1 MHYTDRAN
9 RTLTVEISARIA
21 ATKTGMDCGMSSDI
35 KQVVS
40 EVFLAIQAK
49 RHRPWQGEEEVRL
62 AWVSALESAT
72 GLHFDAERA
81 RKDSSYN
88 HVIIEFKAPGFFK
101 GSKSSAK
108 FKEATELRLL
118 PYIQR
123 ESKKTGIPEDDF
135 IGIAIDGEHICFA
148 QVLAGSIQTQHLVPF
163 SEYAVELVVQAVL
176 ADTRRAITIE
186 NLLADFG
193 HGALNARDAMQ
204 AQADALAAELTNPA
218 NTKIKMLFEE
228 WRTLYGQVADMSV
241 LQAEA
246 INQEIGF
253 KWNGEDA
260 DAMSGRLFVIHT
272 YNSMLIK
279 LLAAEI
285 VSAHGLTSASQ
296 PAQAWA
302 AMLDNR
308 ELMDA
313 LSQDVERGHLF
324 AQAGIRSFVEEAIF
338 GWYIDVGHHP
348 AYSKS
353 FVPALRRILGTLSLY
368 RTDRLSH
375 TRDVLRDL
383 YQGLVPGKLRQS
395 LGEFYT
401 PDWLVELTVNKVT
414 EGDWLHQRVLDP
426 TCGSGAFL
434 LEILRRKKAEA
445 RTAGWTPTQ
454 TVQHLCTSVWG
465 FDLNPLA
472 VQTARVNFLMEI
484 ADLLRQAGGA
494 TIEVPVLLADAIYSP
509 APNPEKG
516 EDIVEYKIGS
526 QVARLEILL
535 PAALAMDRLRLDQ
548 VFQLMAEAVEDDKE
562 YTAAEA
568 SLIAA
573 GLICGTEMAE
583 WQKPL
588 KHTYDQVLSL
598 HRKEWNGIWFRVVR
612 NFFWSATAGHFDCI
626 VGNPPWVRW
635 SKLPN
640 AYRDR
645 VKPTCEGYGI
655 FSSNKRH
662 GGNELDI
669 SAMITYTAADKWLRV
684 EGRMAF
690 VITGTIFKNPSSE
703 GFRRFK
709 LTPKNPNS
717 LHLVPVS
724 VDDLKP
730 LKPFEDAANHTA
742 IAVFHKAARPGTY
755 PIPYNIWSN
764 AEGYPRAIP
773 SQLALSEVMKRIAF
787 DVKEAAPV
795 GGVGSPWAVL
805 SVGRY
810 KSLEGLAGK
819 CDWVEG
825 RKGITTDL
833 NGVYFVPIRQES
845 NGLVQIESRPEAGK
859 KYIGPKRVGWVEPDL
874 LYPLVKGA
882 GDFESCYLRLTE
894 PGRTGQKLYTFVPNT
909 GISGQDY
916 DAADIHMSGLGLVQT
931 KNWFSRYK
939 DLLLRRSTFRR
950 QMPGAPFFA
959 VYNVGDYTF
968 QPWKVIWPE
977 MSTRFYAAVAGQSNV
992 PGAGLK
998 PYVPDHKVYYA
1009 GFGEKEPAYFLC
1021 GLLNSPL
1028 VREWVESHNISI
1040 QIGDVFKHMRVP
1052 QFNSDD
1058 PKHCEL
1064 ASLVEAAHN
1073 EHDAEARSKLVSLIE
1088 KRGEN
1093 ILQVWLSNLS

>member
-1 MHYTDRAN
+1 MAVRGAF
-9 RTLTVEISARIA
+9 S
-21 ATKTGMDCGMSSDI
+21 
-35 KQVVS
+35 
-40 EVFLAIQAK
+40 AIQSK
-49 RHRPWQGEEEVRL
+49 RQRPWRGEEEVRL
-62 AWVSALESAT
+62 AWVSALEAAT

-135 IGIAIDGEHICFA
+135 IGIAIDGEHVCFA

-163 SEYAVELVVQAVL
+163 SEYAVELVVQALL
-176 ADTRRAITIE
+176 ADTRRAITVD

-193 HGALNARDAMQ
+193 HGAANARGAMQ
-204 AQADALAAELTNPA
+204 ALADALAAELSGRV
-218 NTKIKMLFEE
+218 NTKTKMLFEE

-253 KWNGEDA
+253 EWNGTPA

-285 VSAHGLTSASQ
+285 VSAHGLTSSFQ

-302 AMLDNR
+302 SMLDDR
-308 ELMDA
+308 GLMDA
-313 LSQDVERGHLF
+313 LAQDVERGDLF
-324 AQAGIRSFVEEAIF
+324 AQAGIRGFVEEVIF
-338 GWYIDVGHHP
+338 GWYIDVGRH
-348 AYSKS
+348 ADYSKP
-353 FVPALRRILGTLSLY
+353 FVPALRRIIGTLSLY

-375 TRDVLRDL
+375 ARDVLRDL

-401 PDWLVELTVNKVT
+401 PDWLVELTVDKVS
-414 EGDWLHQRVLDP
+414 EGGWLPQRVLDP

-434 LEILRRKKAEA
+434 LDVLRRKKAEA
-445 RTAGWTPTQ
+445 RAAGWSPAQ
-454 TVQHLCTSVWG
+454 TVKHLCTSVWG

-484 ADLLRQAGGA
+484 ADLLRQAMGT

-535 PAALAMDRLRLDQ
+535 PAALAMDRLRLDH
-548 VFQLMAEAVEDDKE
+548 VFQLMAESVEDDKE
-562 YTAAEA
+562 YAAAEA

-573 GLICGTEMAE
+573 GLVLSTEATTWRE
-583 WQKPL
+583 PL
-588 KHTYDQVLSL
+588 KHTYDQVLAL
-598 HRKEWNGIWFRVVR
+598 HRMQWNGIWFRVVR

-640 AYRDR
+640 SYRDR

-669 SAMITYTAADKWLRV
+669 SAMITYTTADKWLRV
-684 EGRMAF
+684 DGRMAF

-709 LTPKNPNS
+709 LAPNNPNS

-724 VDDLKP
+724 VDDLKA
-730 LKPFEDAANHTA
+730 LKPFEDAANHTT
-742 IAVFHKAARPGTY
+742 IAVFHKAARAGTY
-755 PIPYNIWSN
+755 PVPYTMWTN
-764 AEGYPRAIP
+764 ADGYPRSIP
-773 SQLALSEVMKRIAF
+773 SQLALPEVMRRIAF

-795 GGVGSPWAVL
+795 GGAGSPWAVL
-805 SVGRY
+805 SAGRY
-810 KSLEGLAGK
+810 QLLEGLAGK
-819 CDWVEG
+819 CDWVDG

-833 NGVYFVPIRQES
+833 NGVYFVPIRQVA

-859 KYIGPKRVGWVEPDL
+859 KDIGAARSGWVEPDL

-882 GDFESCYLRLTE
+882 GDFESCYLRLDD
-894 PGRTGQKLYTFVPNT
+894 PARSDQKLYAFVPNT
-909 GISGQDY
+909 GIGGQDY
-916 DAADIHMSGLGLVQT
+916 EAADFRMSGAGLRQT
-931 KNWFSRYK
+931 SSWFSRYRN
-939 DLLLRRSTFRR
+939 LLLNRSTFRR

-959 VYNVGDYTF
+959 IYNVGDYTF

-977 MSTRFYAAVAGQSNV
+977 MSTKFYAAVAGQAQV
-992 PGAGLK
+992 PGACLR
-998 PYVPDHKVYYA
+998 PYVPDHKVYFA

-1021 GLLNSPL
+1021 GLLNCPL
-1028 VREWVESHNISI
+1028 VREWIESHNISI
-1040 QIGDVFKHMRVP
+1040 QVGDVFKHMQLP
-1052 QFNSDD
+1052 QFNRENVLHI
-1058 PKHCEL
+1058 KL

-1073 EHDAEARSKLVSLIE
+1073 EHESKARSELVRQIE
-1088 KRGEN
+1088 HCGERILRAWLN
-1093 ILQVWLSNLS
+1093 IQD